1 MALNDVEHGTQ
12 ESDSKKVPSRITL
25 VAFREVIQTGAA
37 SITLY
42 SHSRFDDV
50 LGRYDQLVLQAVV
63 NNVDASAGV
72 VTFDVQI
79 EHSADGIH
87 WMPKTSAA
95 IHSALSLYG
104 PTYPAL
110 AVDDGSSPSLA
121 LVRLA
126 VTLSSAAGPIFAT
139 AKITV
144 TGNNSREHEFAERV
158 AKFQSSHDISEYY
171 YLCYP
176 SGHVFSIQDFTP
188 AQQAYLF
195 AKGYLPKWGKPTF
208 TFPPGVTCCFRPDR
222 AFILVKDGVVILSAE
237 GS

>member
-1 MALNDVEHGTQ
+1 MALNFGDMGAQ
-12 ESDSKKVPSRITL
+12 KSDSGKIPSRITL
-25 VAFREVIQTGAA
+25 VAFREVIQTGGAT
-37 SITLY
+37 ITAY

-50 LGRYDQLVLQAVV
+50 LGMYDQLVLQAVV

-87 WMPKTSAA
+87 WMPKTGVD
-95 IHSALSLYG
+95 IHSPLSLYG
-104 PTYPAL
+104 PTYPPL
-110 AVDDGSSPSLA
+110 AIDDGSSPSLG

-139 AKITV
+139 VKITV
-144 TGNNSREHEFAERV
+144 TGNNSREHEFAEKV
-158 AKFQSSHDISEYY
+158 AKFRSAHDISEYY

-176 SGHVFSIQDFTP
+176 SGHAFSPHDFTP

-195 AKGYLPKWGKPTF
+195 AKGYIAQWGKPSF
-208 TFPPGVTCCFRPDR
+208 KFPSGVTCCFRPDG